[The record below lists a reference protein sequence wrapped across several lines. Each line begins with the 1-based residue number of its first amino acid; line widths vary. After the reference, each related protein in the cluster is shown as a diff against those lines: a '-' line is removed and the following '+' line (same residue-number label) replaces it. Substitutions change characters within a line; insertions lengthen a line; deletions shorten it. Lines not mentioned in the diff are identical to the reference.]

1 MATPAPQ
8 RLELGPEPA
17 APGQSPGR
25 RRRRG
30 GDRADLGS
38 LGHPLLS
45 APAVVLVLVC
55 FLAPLVV
62 LFLYSLWPT
71 VEGQIVHHW
80 TFENYSRALSTKTY
94 LPTLLRTFW
103 FVGLSSL
110 ITVVLTFPFAYY
122 VALRVRPG
130 RRIFLILL
138 AMLPFFTSYLIRVF
152 AWLNMF
158 GEKGILNEALN
169 RIGLID
175 APLEIFGFDR
185 PAIVITF
192 VYLLFPLSFLAT
204 YITLERMNPTLLE
217 AASDLGA
224 NSLRRTVR
232 VVLPIARTG
241 LLAGFIVSFIAMAGD
256 YVTPSLIGGTEGI
269 FYSNLIVNQFGASL
283 QWGFG
288 AALGIVLL
296 VSVALLL
303 IVLRRLIGTVESA
316 GEYTRSYQRVRSPFL
331 TAYAILFNIFL
342 YTPVALLVFFS
353 FNEEPAVGF
362 PFHGPTLA
370 WFETAINDTVA
381 IEALETSLT
390 VAVVS
395 VALSL
400 LLGTTAALYM
410 ARHKGFW
417 RNFSFASISA
427 PMLLPPVILGI
438 AIIIGLN
445 ALNVERGLW
454 TIVVGHV
461 VITLPLVTLLI
472 LSRLE
477 GLDVNQELAA
487 MDLGAR
493 PWRALVR
500 IALPQALPGIIGA
513 AMIAFAISMDEFILT
528 FLVTGS
534 QTTLPL
540 YIYSQLRFKLTPEL
554 TAISTLMLVASFALV
569 LVGAM
574 IALGRRQRQQLTR
587 S

>member
-1 MATPAPQ
+1 MARGLA
-8 RLELGPEPA
+8 
-17 APGQSPGR
+17 
-25 RRRRG
+25 RRRG
-30 GDRADLGS
+30 GDRADLGG
-38 LGHPLLS
+38 LGHPLFS
-45 APAVVLVLVC
+45 APAVLVVLVC
-55 FLAPLVV
+55 FLAPLLILVA
-62 LFLYSLWPT
+62 YSLWPT
-71 VEGQIVHHW
+71 VDGQIVHEW
-80 TFENYSRALSTKTY
+80 TLDNYSRALSDTY
-94 LPTLLRTFW
+94 LPTLFRTFW

-110 ITVVLTFPFAYY
+110 ITVLLTFPFAYY
-122 VALRVRPG
+122 VALRVRPE
-130 RRIFLILL
+130 RRILLILV

-158 GEKGILNEALN
+158 GEKGVLNEALN
-169 RIGLID
+169 WFGLID

-192 VYLLFPLSFLAT
+192 VYLLFPLSFLAS

-224 NSLRRTVR
+224 NDLRRTAR

-288 AALGIVLL
+288 ASLGIVLL
-296 VSVALLL
+296 ASVALLL
-303 IVLRRLIGTVESA
+303 IVLRRLTGTVDAA
-316 GEYTRSYQRVRSPFL
+316 GEYTRSYQRVRAPFL
-331 TAYAILFNIFL
+331 TAYAVLFNVFL
-342 YTPVALLVFFS
+342 YTPIALLVLFS
-353 FNEEPAVGF
+353 FNEEAAVGF
-362 PFHGPTLA
+362 PFRGPTFE
-370 WFETAINDTVA
+370 WFEVAINDTVA

-390 VAVVS
+390 VAVIS

-400 LLGTTAALYM
+400 VLGTAAALYM

-417 RNFSFASISA
+417 RNFSLVSISA

-445 ALNVERGLW
+445 ALDVERGLW
-454 TIVVGHV
+454 TIVLGHV

-493 PWRALVR
+493 PWKAIVR

-534 QTTLPL
+534 ETTLPL

-554 TAISTLMLVASFALV
+554 TAIATLMLVASFALV
-569 LVGAM
+569 LVGAL